1 MRILRE
7 TGKQFRTFPPGSGST
22 AHSTRQMRARHP
34 QFAAGSLL
42 LLTLVACPAALAAE
56 TLPAEM
62 LPAETPRAE
71 LLLAETL
78 QPTTGWATVLA
89 QAAAADPA
97 TAAGQDAALADACD
111 WDLAGR
117 PIQEQSQDVLRSWSC
132 HTFRWFDGLF
142 GDSQDFD
149 ESAVN
154 GMVTAG
160 GEYTEYEGLDPKLR
174 FRVRSQLPNMSTRWD
189 LILGRVDE
197 ESEVSDTTGQ
207 DKIFYNPGV
216 VDRGEDAEWLLGLGH
231 RGQESKSGW
240 DYSLG
245 VRLGLP
251 PNPYGK
257 LQYYFNH
264 DFSERTDLRFRQT
277 LFWRRDQGFGTTSR
291 GDLAF
296 AIDARNVLR
305 WEGIATAHDETEGTG
320 WYFGQTWYHLF
331 GVSSAISLRA
341 FALGETNAPVELQ
354 DIGFDLTW
362 RRPFTRE
369 WLFLSVGPSVRWPR
383 ELEEEERDLSLG
395 FHVWLEMEFGDW
407 RW

>member
-1 MRILRE
+1 MI
-7 TGKQFRTFPPGSGST
+7 
-22 AHSTRQMRARHP
+22 ARHRH
-34 QFAAGSLL
+34 FAAGRLL
-42 LLTLVACPAALAAE
+42 LLTLAACPAALAAE
-56 TLPAEM
+56 TLPAET
-62 LPAETPRAE
+62 LRAE

-78 QPTTGWATVLA
+78 QPTTSWATVMA
-89 QAAAADPA
+89 QSTAAEGGQAAADQAD
-97 TAAGQDAALADACD
+97 GQDAETGDACD

-160 GEYTEYEGLDPKLR
+160 TEYTEYEGFDPKLR
-174 FRVRSQLPNMSTRWD
+174 FRVRAPLPNMSTRWD
-189 LILGRVDE
+189 VILGRVDE

-207 DKIFYNPGV
+207 DKVFYNPGV
-216 VDRGEDAEWLLGLGH
+216 VDRGEDSEWLLGLGH
-231 RGQESKSGW
+231 RGAAHKSGL

-257 LQYYFNH
+257 VQYYFNH
-264 DFSERTDLRFRQT
+264 HFSERTDLRFRQT
-277 LFWRRDQGFGTTSR
+277 FFWRRDQGFGTTSR

-296 AIDARNVLR
+296 AIDASNVLR
-305 WEGIATAHDETEGTG
+305 SEGIATAHDETEGTG
-320 WYFGQTWYHLF
+320 WYFGQTWYHHF

-354 DIGFDLTW
+354 DIGFDLIW

-369 WLFLSVGPSVRWPR
+369 WLFLSVGPSVTWPR
-383 ELEEEERDLSLG
+383 ELEEEKRDLSLG
-395 FHVWLEMEFGDW
+395 FKVWLEMEFGDW